1 MNKPGDRAGSTG
13 GGAGANP
20 GLSGPDL
27 AAGGR
32 TGAIVPAEGG
42 RINAMRRALRRRRK
56 PPEPPALLNSP
67 KPSLTYR
74 IISYLLV
81 FPIYRLLFRGRT
93 AGNGNVPMEGALVVV
108 ANHGSHL
115 DPPLLGHALGRPVAF
130 MAKAE
135 LFRVPLL
142 GPIIRACG
150 AYPVARGASDREAI
164 RTATD
169 RLDEGWATGVF
180 IDGTRQANGRVN
192 APLPGAA
199 LLAARSGAP
208 LLPVAIINSHRALG
222 TGRQGRL
229 VPIHIRIGTP
239 IPPPASRRRADLDV
253 VTEACQAQIN
263 ALLDLGPL
271 QANEPAGRLHP
282 AAEQTALPPTT

>member
-1 MNKPGDRAGSTG
+1 VTLPTPPSAPQEQPQQPQGSLPVRA
-13 GGAGANP
+13 
-20 GLSGPDL
+20 
-27 AAGGR
+27 
-32 TGAIVPAEGG
+32 V
-42 RINAMRRALRRRRK
+42 RRVLRRRRR
-56 PPEPPALLNSP
+56 PPEPPALIRSP
-67 KPSLTYR
+67 RPSLTYR
-74 IISYLLV
+74 LISYLLV

-93 AGNGNVPMEGALVVV
+93 AGNANVPMEGALVVV

-169 RLDEGWATGVF
+169 RLLEGWATGVF
-180 IDGTRQANGRVN
+180 IDGTRQSDGRVN
-192 APLPGAA
+192 DPQAGAA
-199 LLAARSGAP
+199 LLAARSGAA

-222 TGRQGRL
+222 TGQGSPRL
-229 VPIHIRIGTP
+229 VPVHIRIGTP
-239 IPPPASRRRADLDV
+239 IPAPASRRRPDLDA
-253 VTEACQAQIN
+253 VTRACQEQIN
-263 ALLDLGPL
+263 HLLDQGLISG
-271 QANEPAGRLHP
+271 
-282 AAEQTALPPTT
+282 TALPPARESRGLPPSS

>member
-1 MNKPGDRAGSTG
+1 MSEENSRPR
-13 GGAGANP
+13 
-20 GLSGPDL
+20 
-27 AAGGR
+27 GR
-32 TGAIVPAEGG
+32 RLRG
-42 RINAMRRALRRRRK
+42 LRRRRR
-56 PPEPPALLNSP
+56 PIGPPALLSTP
-67 KPSLTYR
+67 RPSLTYR
-74 IISYLLV
+74 LISYLLV

-93 AGNGNVPMEGALVVV
+93 IGTDHVPQEGALVVV

-164 RTATD
+164 RIATD
-169 RLDEGWATGVF
+169 RLQQGWATGVF
-180 IDGTRQANGRVN
+180 IDGSRQDDGRVN

-199 LLAARSGAP
+199 LLAARAGVP

-222 TGRQGRL
+222 TGQSTPRL
-229 VPIHIRIGTP
+229 VPIHIRVGTP
-239 IPPPASRRRADLDV
+239 IPPPATRRRPDLDAA
-253 VTEACQAQIN
+253 TKACQEQIN
-263 ALLDLGPL
+263 QLLDQGLIR
-271 QANEPAGRLHP
+271 EPQLAP
-282 AAEQTALPPTT
+282 ARDPGALPPST

>member
-1 MNKPGDRAGSTG
+1 MSDPI
-13 GGAGANP
+13 P
-20 GLSGPDL
+20 
-27 AAGGR
+27 
-32 TGAIVPAEGG
+32 
-42 RINAMRRALRRRRK
+42 NATPSRRGTVRRMLRRRRK
-56 PPEPPALLNSP
+56 PTPPPGLLTP
-67 KPSLTYR
+67 RPSLTYR
-74 IISYLLV
+74 LISYLLV

-93 AGNGNVPMEGALVVV
+93 AGNANVPMDGALVVV

-135 LFRVPLL
+135 LFRVPIL

-169 RLDEGWATGVF
+169 RLLEGWATGVF

-192 APLPGAA
+192 DPQPGAA
-199 LLAARSGAP
+199 LLAARAGVP
-208 LLPVAIINSHRALG
+208 LLPVAIVNSHRAMG
-222 TGRQGRL
+222 TGQRWMRL

-239 IPPPASRRRADLDV
+239 IPPPASRRRPDLDA
-253 VTEACQAQIN
+253 VTAEAQRQIN
-263 ALLDLGPL
+263 GLLDQGLLPPG
-271 QANEPAGRLHP
+271 QEPAARP
-282 AAEQTALPPTT
+282 AIP